1 MEENEI
7 KLNPSFITI
16 GECVEGSH
24 TATAQFVNDELC
36 VAIHKNTEHGLLDEE
51 SFVAAIPMG
60 TILAFWEENKNS
72 IVDEISE

>member
-1 MEENEI
+1 MENEI

-36 VAIHKNTEHGLLDEE
+36 VVIHKNTEHGLLDEE
-51 SFVAAIPMG
+51 SFVAAISMG
-60 TILAFWEENKNS
+60 TVLNFWKENKDS
-72 IVDEISE
+72 IDEISE

>member
-16 GECVEGSH
+16 GECSEGKH
-24 TATAQFVNDELC
+24 VATAQFVNDKLC
-36 VAIHKNTEHGLLDEE
+36 VVIHEQTEHGLLSED
-51 SFVAAIPMG
+51 SFVAAIPME
-60 TILAFWEENKNS
+60 TVLNFWEENKNS

>member
-1 MEENEI
+1 MENEI

-16 GECVEGSH
+16 GECSEGKH
-24 TATAQFVNDELC
+24 VATAQFVNDKLC
-36 VAIHKNTEHGLLDEE
+36 VVIHEQTEHGLLSEE